1 MQHYRS
7 VTQKLGVTAMS
18 QKDTTETLAHHE
30 VSELAVLARQAYDQ
44 KRTKDCLD
52 LTRAILLIDPDN
64 ADALQI
70 RSSIQSRMQHDLE
83 NARAIL
89 RQRQVDLGEAQ
100 QPESNDSNDTGDTEL
115 EAVPVPPPA
124 EVLPGRGKRLAA
136 YVLIV
141 VAIMLAVTAFAVPS
155 FRNTATPAQ
164 PPAPPL
170 ITAETPKPTVPQPLD
185 PAPVPDVLPEQQST
199 VVPPAPPSP
208 TPAPVARPVTP
219 PAKLADPLPI
229 PAAPLPAGPIPAGK
243 LAVSS
248 PTTVDIYKGEVY
260 LGSAPVSLELP
271 AGPQTLEYRHG
282 DLRKTV
288 THTINSNGTTRAMIT
303 FDITVQINAR
313 PWAAVS
319 QEGIESKDLGQTPL
333 SGVRVPI
340 GSMLV
345 FRNPQFQPKR
355 YRVTGNET
363 GIQIV
368 FP

>member
-1 MQHYRS
+1 
-7 VTQKLGVTAMS
+7 MS

-155 FRNTATPAQ
+155 FRGARRSSTSSTAICPR
-164 PPAPPL
+164 PPCWRNAALSMAP
-170 ITAETPKPTVPQPLD
+170 
-185 PAPVPDVLPEQQST
+185 
-199 VVPPAPPSP
+199 
-208 TPAPVARPVTP
+208 
-219 PAKLADPLPI
+219 
-229 PAAPLPAGPIPAGK
+229 
-243 LAVSS
+243 
-248 PTTVDIYKGEVY
+248 
-260 LGSAPVSLELP
+260 
-271 AGPQTLEYRHG
+271 
-282 DLRKTV
+282 
-288 THTINSNGTTRAMIT
+288 
-303 FDITVQINAR
+303 
-313 PWAAVS
+313 
-319 QEGIESKDLGQTPL
+319 
-333 SGVRVPI
+333 
-340 GSMLV
+340 
-345 FRNPQFQPKR
+345 
-355 YRVTGNET
+355 
-363 GIQIV
+363 
-368 FP
+368 

>member
-1 MQHYRS
+1 
-7 VTQKLGVTAMS
+7 MS
-18 QKDTTETLAHHE
+18 QKDTTETIAHPE
-30 VSELAVLARQAYDQ
+30 VSELAALARQAYDQ

-89 RQRQVDLGEAQ
+89 RQRQVDLGEAT
-100 QPESNDSNDTGDTEL
+100 QPESNDANDTDDTEQ

-124 EVLPGRGKRLAA
+124 EVLPGRGKRLLA
-136 YVLIV
+136 YFLIV
-141 VAIMLAVTAFAVPS
+141 VAIMLAVTAFAVPA

-164 PPAPPL
+164 PPAPTL
-170 ITAETPKPTVPQPLD
+170 STAETPKPTIPLPLD
-185 PAPVPDVLPEQQST
+185 PAPVLDTAPVSDVLPDQPST
-199 VVPPAPPSP
+199 VVPPAPP
-208 TPAPVARPVTP
+208 TPVARPVP
-219 PAKLADPLPI
+219 PPQKAPDPLPI
-229 PAAPLPAGPIPAGK
+229 PIAPVPAGPILMGK
-243 LAVSS
+243 LAISS
-248 PTTVDIYKGEVY
+248 PTTVDIYKDAVY

-288 THTINSNGTTRAMIT
+288 THMINSNGTTRAMVT
-303 FDITVQINAR
+303 FDVTVQINAR

-333 SGVRVPI
+333 SGIRVPI
-340 GSMLV
+340 GSTLL